1 MTKILQ
7 FRSCETLQMAKTFLM
22 KSRTYQVRLVNFI
35 NIISITILSSL
46 KVLINVLF
54 HCNNFIQN
62 IATMPQSKTRISNT
76 TTQAI
81 KSFVV
86 TYTKEI
92 DDVLNYK
99 SISASVSRFSA
110 KLYSE
115 LLINSIIKSKEQHEN
130 VAYSPIC
137 IHLMLALIMLG
148 SHGKT
153 KTELIKVFR
162 EP

>member
-1 MTKILQ
+1 
-7 FRSCETLQMAKTFLM
+7 
-22 KSRTYQVRLVNFI
+22 
-35 NIISITILSSL
+35 
-46 KVLINVLF
+46 
-54 HCNNFIQN
+54 
-62 IATMPQSKTRISNT
+62 MPQSKTRISNT

-153 KTELIKVFR
+153 KTELIKVLR
-162 EP
+162 DYLLQTVCYSKLL